1 MATAVCLKRQ
11 RQCKKEWLRWFD
23 QASVAAL
30 CERRRHCRAQ
40 IGRRSETAATA
51 HFRSL
56 NDFACRRTSAEIIVR
71 VSHMIRRDYIVVGAG
86 IGGASAC
93 EGIRKYDKR
102 GSVTLVG
109 AEAFPPYKRWI
120 ISKSFLREKDAN
132 TKKLQEVDE
141 RWLESHKIEA
151 RFGTVV
157 TQFNIE
163 RRLAVLAN
171 GESIEFTK
179 ACLAMGSRPLRP
191 AMAGTNLGNV
201 IYLRTTRDALALR
214 EMANLE
220 KTIMVVGGGLLAC
233 ESAASLRMMKM
244 KVGLMHRDG
253 YLLNRY
259 VDPNTGAWLTDYF
272 AKHGVVLSMGEALN
286 GFEGKTVLRNIQT
299 KSGNRF
305 PVGLAV
311 VACGA
316 EPNLDLVRNTP
327 LAGPHGSPVTDYLE
341 TEEKGIYAIGD
352 LAFYP
357 DRLMGGMRRQ
367 THWDNARKQGLIA
380 GANMTGK
387 KRIRYE
393 QLPYFWT
400 EIFDLHMHFVGDFS
414 ILPTRI
420 EVHGAY
426 AKKKF
431 VARYYQGEK

>member
-1 MATAVCLKRQ
+1 
-11 RQCKKEWLRWFD
+11 
-23 QASVAAL
+23 
-30 CERRRHCRAQ
+30 
-40 IGRRSETAATA
+40 
-51 HFRSL
+51 
-56 NDFACRRTSAEIIVR
+56 
-71 VSHMIRRDYIVVGAG
+71 MIRRDYLIIGSG

-93 EGIRKYDKR
+93 EGIRRHDKH
-102 GSVTLVG
+102 GAVTLVG
-109 AEAFPPYKRWI
+109 AEVFPPYKRWI
-120 ISKSFLREKDAN
+120 LSKDFLREKN
-132 TKKLQEVDE
+132 PQLKKLQEPDE
-141 RWLESHKIEA
+141 RWYKAHKIET

-157 TQFNIE
+157 TQFNID

-171 GESIEFTK
+171 GESIEFNK
-179 ACLAMGSRPLRP
+179 ACLAMGSRPIRP
-191 AMAGTNLGNV
+191 PVAGVSLGNV
-201 IYLRTTRDALALR
+201 IYLRTLRDALALR
-214 EMANLE
+214 EMASVE
-220 KTIMVVGGGLLAC
+220 KTVMIVGGGLLAC
-233 ESAASLRMMKM
+233 ETAASLRMMKL
-244 KVGLMHRDG
+244 KVGLMHRDT

-259 VDPNTGAWLTDYF
+259 LDAETGAWLTEYF
-272 AKHGVVLSMGEALN
+272 AKHGVAMSMDESLN

-357 DRLMGGMRRQ
+357 DRIMGGMRRQ
-367 THWDNARKQGLIA
+367 THWENARQQGLIA

-393 QLPYFWT
+393 QMPYFWT
-400 EIFDLHMHFVGDFS
+400 EMFDLHMDFVGDFS
-414 ILPTRI
+414 VLPTRV
-420 EVHGAY
+420 ECHGSY

-431 VARYYQGEK
+431 IVRYCQGDKLRAILLCQQTTREVESAKTQLRHALGK